1 MLLDVHT
8 TLFMINIVDYTI
20 HEEINTK
27 NTRDNTCGGTLYFNA
42 QYITSEAYVAS
53 HITQLDG
60 KYCALHKVPIEGDP
74 IHAILP

>member
-20 HEEINTK
+20 HEEINIK
-27 NTRDNTCGGTLYFNA
+27 NTRDNTHGGTLYFYA

-53 HITQLDG
+53 HIIQLDG
-60 KYCALHKVPIEGDP
+60 K
-74 IHAILP
+74 